1 MIIIFQGK
9 QKDVQKPFQSLSMLL
24 EKSEF
29 IHFGRKMLRRYPV
42 NGADK
47 CIQIFDKIKLFY
59 MENCKIQKKKLLLRE
74 MKKNR
79 CS

>member
-1 MIIIFQGK
+1 MIIIFQEK
-9 QKDVQKPFQSLSMLL
+9 QKDVQKPLKSLSVLL

-59 MENCKIQKKKLLLRE
+59 MEIAKFKR
-74 MKKNR
+74 KNF
-79 CS
+79 CNEK